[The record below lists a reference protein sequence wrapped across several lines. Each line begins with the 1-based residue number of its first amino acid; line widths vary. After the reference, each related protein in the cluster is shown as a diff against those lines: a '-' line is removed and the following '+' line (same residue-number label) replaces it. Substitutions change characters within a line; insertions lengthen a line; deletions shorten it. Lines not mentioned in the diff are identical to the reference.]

1 MNYQAFTNDT
11 LLMMHHGA
19 RGALAVDDEL
29 SKLGQEARFQVRQ
42 TPDWVAHASEL
53 ESEMLKRGM
62 SFDAIKWSE
71 DQAQLSQSTD
81 MTRPADDPDASP
93 NQTPASEAAAHTVDG
108 ASRLRSRLAA
118 IFGVKATD

>member
-29 SKLGQEARFQVRQ
+29 NKLGREARFRVRQ

-62 SFDAIKWSE
+62 SFDAIRWSE
-71 DQAQLSQSTD
+71 DQAQLSPPTD
-81 MTRPADDPDASP
+81 MAWQADDSDISP
-93 NQTPASEAAAHTVDG
+93 IETAATEELQTVDG
-108 ASRLRSRLAA
+108 ASRLRTRLAA
-118 IFGVKATD
+118 IFGAKATG

>member
-53 ESEMLKRGM
+53 ESEMLRRGM
-62 SFDAIKWSE
+62 RFDAIKWSE
-71 DQAQLSQSTD
+71 DHAPLSRQS
-81 MTRPADDPDASP
+81 DDPDASP
-93 NQTPASEAAAHTVDG
+93 NQTAASAEAQTVD
-108 ASRLRSRLAA
+108 AVTRLRNRLAA
-118 IFGVKATD
+118 IFGVKATV

>member
-29 SKLGQEARFQVRQ
+29 SELGQEARFQVRQ

-53 ESEMLKRGM
+53 ESEMLRRGM

-71 DQAQLSQSTD
+71 DQALLFRQ
-81 MTRPADDPDASP
+81 ADDPDVSP
-93 NQTPASEAAAHTVDG
+93 NQTVASEEAQAADG
-108 ASRLRSRLAA
+108 AARLRSRLAA
-118 IFGVKATD
+118 IFKAKATV